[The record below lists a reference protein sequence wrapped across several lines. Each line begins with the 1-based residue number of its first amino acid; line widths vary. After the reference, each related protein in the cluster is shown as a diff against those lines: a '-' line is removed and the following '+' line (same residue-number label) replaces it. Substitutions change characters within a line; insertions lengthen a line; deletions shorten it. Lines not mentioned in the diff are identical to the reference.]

1 MVRLFVA
8 LRPSPELRRIC
19 LEAMARGPAGWAWQ
33 DEEQLHLTLRFI
45 GEVERPVAEDVA
57 AALGSLHAPAIDM
70 RLNGVGWF
78 DHGPRG
84 ALFARVA
91 PKEQIE
97 ALHVKIDRLLVRAGL
112 EPERRAFL
120 PHITFARRRRGA
132 DDPAAWLERHA
143 GLSSAKA
150 RCAHVTLYQSH
161 LGHGGSS
168 YEAIER
174 FPLAG

>member
-1 MVRLFVA
+1 MIRLFVA
-8 LRPSPELRRIC
+8 LRPPPEMRRLC
-19 LEAMARGPAGWAWQ
+19 LEAMERGPAGWAWQ

-57 AALGSLHAPAIDM
+57 VALGSLHAPAIDM
-70 RLNGVGWF
+70 RLCGVGWF

-91 PKEQIE
+91 PKEPIE
-97 ALHVKIDRLLVRAGL
+97 ALHDKIDRLLVRAGL

-120 PHITFARRRRGA
+120 PHVTLARRRRGA

-143 GLSSAKA
+143 GLTSPAA
-150 RCAHVTLYQSH
+150 PCAHAILYQSH
-161 LGHGGSS
+161 LGRGGSS
-168 YEAIER
+168 YVAIDR
-174 FPLAG
+174 YPLAG